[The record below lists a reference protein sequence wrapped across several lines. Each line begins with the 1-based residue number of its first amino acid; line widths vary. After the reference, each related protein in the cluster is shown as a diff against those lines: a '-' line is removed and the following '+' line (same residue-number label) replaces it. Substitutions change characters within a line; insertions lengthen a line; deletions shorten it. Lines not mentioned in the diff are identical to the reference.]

1 MKRAQLIFLFFMPFG
16 LIFSQNADLSG
27 TWKVEGENPNNN
39 KYDGTLEIQKKSKVH
54 YVLNWDIDY
63 ENQQQKLRY
72 PGTAIFDDKS
82 EKMYAA
88 YGVETYRYGLI
99 VYELNEFGGLAGRA
113 SWTSHM
119 GMGTELI
126 AGQLGKRKIAGT
138 YEVVGK
144 RSRGSVELGVSE
156 TYRGTLKVI
165 QKENRFELQWF
176 LGDGQPYT
184 GFAYRVGDQLIGAWG
199 IGGSYGMEM
208 YQFDDKMKSATS
220 EWISPAYDYEK
231 GLEYIEKMSGNE

>member
-1 MKRAQLIFLFFMPFG
+1 MKRFHLIIMFFFTIASLLAQ
-16 LIFSQNADLSG
+16 NTDLSG
-27 TWKVEGENPNNN
+27 TWEVEGENPVED
-39 KYDGTLEIQKKSKVH
+39 KYDGTLDMEKQSRVH

-63 ENQQQKLRY
+63 QNKEQKLKY
-72 PGTAIFDDKS
+72 PGTAVFDDESK
-82 EKMYAA
+82 KMYAA

-99 VYELNEFGGLAGRA
+99 VYDLNEYGGLAGRA
-113 SWTSHM
+113 SWTSHK

-144 RSRGSVELGVSE
+144 RSKGAVELGVSE
-156 TYRGTLKVI
+156 TYRGTLKIV

-208 YQFDDKMKSATS
+208 YQFDAQLKSATS
-220 EWISPAYDYEK
+220 EWVSPSYNYGK
-231 GLEYIEKMSGNE
+231 GLEYIEKKE